1 MQTDDT
7 TGTSSTAVTG
17 TPDGGVAV
25 ETTDEE
31 SPSIAPETVFEVL
44 SNERRRHV
52 LDYLKHRDERVTVRD
67 LSEQV
72 AALENGIE
80 RREVTPKERKR
91 VYTALHQTHLPKMH
105 ELGVVAY
112 DPDRKTVSACPEAG
126 HLGRYM
132 DVTTRLGVTWGEYYR
147 ALGVVGLFA
156 TVASLA
162 SAPGFAGVDPLIP
175 ATGSL
180 GAFAASTVYQLL
192 AARLGAR
199 GRLARLRGR
208 LF

>member
-1 MQTDDT
+1 MLQR
-7 TGTSSTAVTG
+7 SVL
-17 TPDGGVAV
+17 PEV
-25 ETTDEE
+25 E
-31 SPSIAPETVFEVL
+31 VYRVL
-44 SNERRRHV
+44 SNARRREALTELWGRPEPV
-52 LDYLKHRDERVTVRD
+52 SLRE
-67 LSEQV
+67 LSEAI
-72 AALENGIE
+72 AATEAGVHPAPRAL
-80 RREVTPKERKR
+80 RES
-91 VYTALHQTHLPKMH
+91 VYNALHQTHLPKMR
-105 ELGVVAY
+105 ELGIVAY

-175 ATGSL
+175 AAGSL
-180 GAFAASTVYQLL
+180 GAFAASTVYQLF
-192 AARLGAR
+192 AARLVAR
-199 GRLARLRGR
+199 GRLTRLRCR